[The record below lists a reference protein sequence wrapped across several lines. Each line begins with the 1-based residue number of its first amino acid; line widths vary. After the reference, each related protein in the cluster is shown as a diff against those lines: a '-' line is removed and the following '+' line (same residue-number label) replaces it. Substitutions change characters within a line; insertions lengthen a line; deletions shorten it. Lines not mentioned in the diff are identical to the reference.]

1 MRFITSFFILLFA
14 ASAVLAQVREEGVML
29 QERTLAQSVSVY
41 PNPAFDYIDINLD
54 HLRASKVKVALY
66 NIIGNEVYVEP
77 EIIDEHHIRIRVKD
91 FSSGYYLVAL
101 RDEQSNFRGTY
112 KFLKR

>member
-1 MRFITSFFILLFA
+1 M
-14 ASAVLAQVREEGVML
+14 
-29 QERTLAQSVSVY
+29 QERTHNTQTISVY
-41 PNPAFDYIDINLD
+41 PNPAVEYIDINLD
-54 HLRASKVKVALY
+54 HLRADKVKVALF
-66 NIIGNEVYVEP
+66 NIIGNELRVES
-77 EIIDEHHIRIRVKD
+77 EVMDEHRIRIRVKD